1 MAYDQTQRRDEV
13 PWSQEDREY
22 RRRAPFASAVVC
34 DSGAEQAGR
43 ITSPGSGSEEYIQQS
58 WSSVPTY
65 VQPHEAYYHN
75 SSYQQPLLPGHN
87 SAYQY
92 RTSTV
97 AVPQNGPVPTFG
109 CPTPQPYANSYQ
121 YESTYSAASYPID
134 PGYTTVGPAHVS
146 LSPSSPTPSY
156 QSPQY
161 SYAAPTT
168 NVSASP
174 PDVRYS
180 MPLVQSLETSPI
192 DGEYSVPCPY
202 RCGTVLTGV
211 HALGNLTRHLKTQ
224 ACAGS
229 SRAKVRYPCPIEGC
243 ERQYARSDGLRVHM
257 RRRHGA
263 PPPVPRTDGI
273 VDDDEQ

>member
-1 MAYDQTQRRDEV
+1 MAYGQTQRRDEV

-22 RRRAPFASAVVC
+22 RRRAPFALAVVC

-58 WSSVPTY
+58 WSSVPAY
-65 VQPHEAYYHN
+65 VQPYEAYYHN

-87 SAYQY
+87 TVSSSAYQY
-92 RTSTV
+92 RISAV
-97 AVPQNGPVPTFG
+97 AVPPNGPVPTFG
-109 CPTPQPYANSYQ
+109 YPTPQPYANSY
-121 YESTYSAASYPID
+121 
-134 PGYTTVGPAHVS
+134 H
-146 LSPSSPTPSY
+146 

-161 SYAAPTT
+161 SYAALTT

-174 PDVRYS
+174 PEVRYS

-243 ERQYARSDGLRVHM
+243 ERQYARSDGLRVHT

>member
-1 MAYDQTQRRDEV
+1 
-13 PWSQEDREY
+13 
-22 RRRAPFASAVVC
+22 
-34 DSGAEQAGR
+34 
-43 ITSPGSGSEEYIQQS
+43 
-58 WSSVPTY
+58 
-65 VQPHEAYYHN
+65 
-75 SSYQQPLLPGHN
+75 
-87 SAYQY
+87 
-92 RTSTV
+92 
-97 AVPQNGPVPTFG
+97 
-109 CPTPQPYANSYQ
+109 
-121 YESTYSAASYPID
+121 
-134 PGYTTVGPAHVS
+134 
-146 LSPSSPTPSY
+146 
-156 QSPQY
+156 
-161 SYAAPTT
+161 
-168 NVSASP
+168 
-174 PDVRYS
+174 

-257 RRRHGA
+257 RKRHGV